1 MKDPERVLITGAGAV
16 CGAGLGVDAIWQAVL
31 KGRSAIGEVTSW
43 ETRGWPAI
51 RGAEV
56 RGVDNRTLVE
66 DRKLH
71 KLISRTD
78 LFGLYAANEAI
89 QSSGVLEFRAG
100 LTEAGVAGFNDRSGV
115 FAGSGGGNYRSNY
128 DFFPLLST
136 AQGDLARFGR
146 DLGDSVNPMWLL
158 RILPNNV
165 VCHVGIRHNFKGT
178 NACITNQAV
187 GGALALLEAAESLRA
202 DEADRAVAVAHD
214 TPLEP
219 ETALHFHRLGLAS
232 SEMLRPFDA
241 RRSGTVLG
249 EGGAAVMLEKLADA
263 RARNAPIL
271 GEFLGAG
278 CVTEGTGVLEIRPD
292 GAGLAAA
299 IEIALEDAGVAPGAV
314 GVVVAHGNGTLASDA
329 SEAIALRRVFGN
341 ALPPIT
347 AFKWAFGHLIAASGM
362 LDAILAL
369 RGLKEGVVP
378 GIPTLQ
384 SLDPQFGEFPVSTGM
399 QSPRSRVALVL
410 SRGFGGMNVALVMGL
425 GGGPDAT

>member
-1 MKDPERVLITGAGAV
+1 MRHPERVVITGAGAV
-16 CGAGLGVDAIWQAVL
+16 CGVGLGVDAIWQAL
-31 KGRSAIGEVTSW
+31 LEGRSAVGEVASW
-43 ETRGWPAI
+43 DTCGWPAI

-78 LFGLYAANEAI
+78 LFGLYAANGAI
-89 QSSGVLEFRAG
+89 QSSRVLEVRAR
-100 LTEAGVAGFNDRSGV
+100 LEEANLARFNDRSGV

-128 DFFPLLST
+128 DFFPLLSG
-136 AQGDLARFGR
+136 AQGDLVRFGR
-146 DLGDSVNPMWLL
+146 DLGESVNPMWLL
-158 RILPNNV
+158 RVLPNNV
-165 VCHVGIRHNFKGT
+165 VCHVGIRHNFKGA

-219 ETALHFHRLGLAS
+219 ETALNFHRLGLAS

-249 EGGAAVMLEKLADA
+249 EGGGAVMLEKWADA
-263 RARNAPIL
+263 RSRNAPIA

-299 IEIALEDAGVAPGAV
+299 IEIALEDAGIAPAAV
-314 GVVVAHGNGTLASDA
+314 GMVVAHGNGTLASDA
-329 SEAIALRRVFGN
+329 SEVMALRQVFGN
-341 ALPPIT
+341 AMPPIT

-384 SLDPQFGEFPVSTGM
+384 SLDRQFGEFPVSAGA
-399 QSPRSRVALVL
+399 QSPRSGVALVL

-425 GGGPDAT
+425 GGPGTT